1 MWIGSMRQLCTS
13 STTSEVGE
21 LKVFRIDH
29 EGFTDIL
36 QVAPPPMSI
45 SSWLMLDVAEEV
57 AAAAAEVVD
66 AIIPD
71 MLVILISIDIELDMM
86 DIRRIVQLSIKQE
99 MMSTSLEKTMEG

>member
-1 MWIGSMRQLCTS
+1 
-13 STTSEVGE
+13 
-21 LKVFRIDH
+21 
-29 EGFTDIL
+29 
-36 QVAPPPMSI
+36 MSI